1 MNDEFQ
7 LNFDEN
13 GEITS
18 KTNKRG
24 GLLGVIPRK
33 LRIVASIVL
42 TTIIVILL
50 LNFFKPQAQKRAI
63 PETIVRVEVV
73 QANLSTYPIVV
84 NANGTIQAE
93 TRGNL
98 VAQISGE
105 IVSVAD
111 NFKTGGT
118 FRKGDQLI
126 QIDKRDFQSN
136 LSQALAQLS
145 QAQASYSQELAN
157 AKQAELDWQRLGNTN
172 PAPDLVL
179 RKPQLAAA
187 KAMLDSAK
195 AAHSSAQLNLSRTSI
210 KAPYN
215 GRIIAR
221 SAVLGQYVSV
231 GNTLAEIFETN
242 GVEVRLPIS
251 QNEFNQLGLNEFV
264 EGSGQEQQFQV
275 LLSSQIGQN
284 EYRWDAKI
292 TRTDSI
298 FDINT
303 RQIDV
308 IAEVSDPFGKES
320 NQPALKIGQF
330 VNAQISG
337 RSLDDVFVIPNKSIR
352 EGSYIYTVENEIL
365 TKKSIDI
372 LWQDDQ
378 NALVNSGLQEGAT
391 IVTTSLNS
399 TLAGAKAKYGE
410 NDSESKSAPQKANA
424 GTVNTEKTE
433 VEATDVETTEFE
445 TTSVEAAQTNEKPV
459 IFKDQ
464 IADDQ
469 ATVTNADIEENIES
483 ETVAE

>member
-73 QANLSTYPIVV
+73 QANRSTYPIVV

-303 RQIDV
+303 SCLLYTSPSPRDH
-308 IAEVSDPFGKES
+308 
-320 NQPALKIGQF
+320 
-330 VNAQISG
+330 
-337 RSLDDVFVIPNKSIR
+337 R
-352 EGSYIYTVENEIL
+352 GSRMP
-365 TKKSIDI
+365 S
-372 LWQDDQ
+372 
-378 NALVNSGLQEGAT
+378 
-391 IVTTSLNS
+391 
-399 TLAGAKAKYGE
+399 
-410 NDSESKSAPQKANA
+410 SA
-424 GTVNTEKTE
+424 
-433 VEATDVETTEFE
+433 
-445 TTSVEAAQTNEKPV
+445 
-459 IFKDQ
+459 
-464 IADDQ
+464 
-469 ATVTNADIEENIES
+469 
-483 ETVAE
+483 